1 MPSIPP
7 AALRRLYVKGSLS
20 NTDHGVELA
29 LVNHLAPCTLIGVG
43 PLEVDGQEYARE
55 RLTARFERRSLKP
68 GRQPEPLVRTASSI
82 DVGRAVRFDLET
94 ILRVQVDGVWLAPG
108 EHRCLLQLATREVG
122 VLSVEVADQVADR
135 RSH

>member
-43 PLEVDGQEYARE
+43 PLEVDGAEYGSE

-68 GRQPEPLVRTASSI
+68 GRQPEPLVRAAASI
-82 DVGRAVRFDLET
+82 DLSRAVRFDLET
-94 ILRVQVDGVWLAPG
+94 TLRVQMDGLWLAPG
-108 EHRCLLQLATREVG
+108 EHRCLLHLATREVG
-122 VLSVEVADQVADR
+122 VLSVEITDQVTDR
-135 RSH
+135 RSR